1 MQKSIKVLHKQ
12 IFLTSSFT
20 ESQDLLTVLLEELSG
35 MINNVAGGWL
45 IMEGVT
51 ISALLGIAVQEL
63 SSLATDLF
71 SFLSSKIQQGTV

>member
-1 MQKSIKVLHKQ
+1 
-12 IFLTSSFT
+12 
-20 ESQDLLTVLLEELSG
+20 
-35 MINNVAGGWL
+35 
-45 IMEGVT
+45 MEGVT